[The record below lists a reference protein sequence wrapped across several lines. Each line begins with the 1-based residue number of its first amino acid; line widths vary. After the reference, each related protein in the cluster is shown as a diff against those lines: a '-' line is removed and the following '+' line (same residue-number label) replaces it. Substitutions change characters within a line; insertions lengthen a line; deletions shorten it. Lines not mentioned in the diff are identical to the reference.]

1 MEINGFDITP
11 QNGDAGINIPISI
24 SVTSDNEDLDRS
36 IKIVATCGDK
46 EALLSLTQLGKREEY
61 ITTENATYLT
71 SDGEIYGVIKEE
83 YYES

>member
-11 QNGDAGINIPISI
+11 QSGDAGTNIPISI
-24 SVTSDNEDLDRS
+24 SVTSDNEGLD
-36 IKIVATCGDK
+36 KTVEVVATCGNS
-46 EALLSLTQLGKREEY
+46 EALLTLTQSGIREEY
-61 ITTENATYLT
+61 ITTENEIYLT